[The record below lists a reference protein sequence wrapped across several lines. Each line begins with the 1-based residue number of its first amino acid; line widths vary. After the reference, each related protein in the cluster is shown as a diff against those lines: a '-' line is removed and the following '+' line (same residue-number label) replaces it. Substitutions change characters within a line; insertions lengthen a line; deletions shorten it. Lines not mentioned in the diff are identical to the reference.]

1 MQKSTKDDEAEE
13 GSLKQE
19 SLASDLD
26 SPSICL
32 ETNNEKGSPVRELGD
47 EPPPGAVDHQ
57 AANSGIKKS
66 GLSVKSTVFPDDF
79 ASSDETTA
87 KAEHQRRS
95 VLLRDGRATGPSRRT
110 TWMSTYV
117 GNPRRATTDNEVRR
131 RSASYQDFISGNTK
145 SFRKY
150 KSTVE

>member
-19 SLASDLD
+19 SLASDSD

-32 ETNNEKGSPVRELGD
+32 ETNSEKGSPVRELGD
-47 EPPPGAVDHQ
+47 EPSPGAVDPQ
-57 AANSGIKKS
+57 AAN
-66 GLSVKSTVFPDDF
+66 
-79 ASSDETTA
+79 
-87 KAEHQRRS
+87 
-95 VLLRDGRATGPSRRT
+95 RRT
-110 TWMSTYV
+110 AWKTTYF
-117 GNPRRATTDNEVRR
+117 GRPRRATTENEDRR
-131 RSASYQDFISGNTK
+131 PSASYQDFISGETK